1 MSTTTTTGA
10 LPHVSVEHIAI
21 DSKGIA
27 RIAGSRSRVSQ
38 IVVDHRQMSAEGI
51 VREYPHLKLA
61 DVYAALTYY
70 YDHREQIEHEIEE
83 GQRLVE
89 ELRPRL
95 EKPELIEKLRERAR
109 KR

>member
-1 MSTTTTTGA
+1 MSTSTSTGA
-10 LPHVSVEHIAI
+10 QPHVSVEHIAI

-38 IVVDHRQMSAEGI
+38 IVVDHRQMSAEEI

-61 DVYAALTYY
+61 DVHAALAYY
-70 YDHREQIEHEIEE
+70 YDHRQQIDREIEE
-83 GQRLVE
+83 AQRIVE
-89 ELRPRL
+89 ELRPEL
-95 EKPELIEKLRERAR
+95 ENPELIEKLRERAK